1 MYFFRVEISSF
12 DDERKTLFIV
22 PEQTEDDFNSV
33 PFSEKQLTQT
43 AAYKQFVKETKTNV
57 VDVSY
62 ELFST
67 TEAVTTEITEE
78 QFEQM
83 RTDGKLMLIDGN
95 ELSIVSGS
103 RSGKGRKAGNLKM
116 YALIGAAAVI
126 LIIMIAI
133 SATKGK
139 GGDES
144 SGTGET
150 TTEITAEITAETTA
164 EAVQGTSE
172 TSTAETIGNQTH
184 KITDTP
190 TTSETK
196 EVYVDVPYTE
206 EAAATAEEDSAP
218 STQQTSSGSS
228 SGSSSTYTISFNVN
242 GGTGELESIVSEPDQ
257 YVVLPAASE
266 AAKSISRQGYKLIG
280 FTDNRDVEYPLYD
293 YKMPYQN
300 ITLFAVW
307 EAEEYKVTYNSN
319 GGTGQLSAAAVK
331 YGADIPLPTDIAVYK
346 EGYELA
352 GWSTDKNAKSPI
364 KSMKMPFENT
374 TLYAVWS
381 TKKQTAKLTM
391 HYDDSVMVRSVEIG
405 SVIDMEQDFGITKD
419 GYIISGWYFENA
431 PGRIE
436 YLSVEQD
443 TEVYAKWQPAE
454 YITITVDRSYLN
466 QTPERYKVSLDMNGY
481 ATFKTPKVNDR
492 SNVYDHVYGCT
503 YGFSRKKQTGEY
515 GSIEYYSDTEYQFSK
530 DTTLY
535 RVLNLYGGGKGTAND
550 PYIIDYYDQLL
561 FLAENKAKG
570 YFIQTKDIKFPGEI
584 DRQSIDTVRIG
595 KGYESKYYDLFVYDG
610 QSYKITGLYG
620 DGGLFGTVAASTIK
634 NVVIDGATISVA
646 GTSTSDYGIL
656 CNRVTSYAYNSAE
669 GSEKYG
675 TGNTRFENCK
685 VTNSKL
691 YSDKTAQYI
700 GGLVGSGGELNS
712 CYAYN
717 VLLSCSG
724 NTTAVGGVVG
734 NACFVKGS
742 LANVITI
749 EGSSITAAGGIAGSA
764 FGAKCWKNGSKAE
777 IIGGSIFGC
786 GVRGFSSS
794 GAQYCGGITGQ
805 TTSNA
810 IGSYIKSCYVANI
823 ILNGSSNGSIS
834 GGDNLS
840 NAYSHTIAFCIIDM
854 TNGYPSV
861 GGKIVNSHEKTRVLT
876 VPADGL
882 TVDGVLSVLN
892 ASGSGYTEWQ
902 RSKDKN
908 SGYPFPGDITF

>member
-22 PEQTEDDFNSV
+22 PEQTEDDFSSV

-62 ELFST
+62 ELFNT
-67 TEAVTTEITEE
+67 PETVTAEITEE
-78 QFEQM
+78 QFEQI
-83 RTDGKLMLIDGN
+83 RADGKLERIDGN

-103 RSGKGRKAGNLKM
+103 KSGKGGKGGNLKM
-116 YALIGAAAVI
+116 YALIGAVAVVVII
-126 LIIMIAI
+126 LIAV

-139 GGDES
+139 GGDET

-150 TTEITAEITAETTA
+150 TAEVTVEATAETT
-164 EAVQGTSE
+164 QGTSE
-172 TSTAETIGNQTH
+172 TSTAETPGNPTH
-184 KITDTP
+184 EITTP
-190 TTSETK
+190 ATLETK
-196 EVYVDVPYTE
+196 DVYVDVPYTE
-206 EAAATAEEDSAP
+206 QAAATTEETSTP
-218 STQQTSSGSS
+218 NTQQTSSGSS
-228 SGSSSTYTISFNVN
+228 SGSSTTYTISFNAN

-257 YVVLPAASE
+257 YVVLPTASE

-307 EAEEYKVTYNSN
+307 ETEEYKVTYNSN
-319 GGTGQLSAAAVK
+319 GGTGQLSVAAVK
-331 YGADIPLPTDIAVYK
+331 YGEDIPLPTDIAVYK

-352 GWSTDKNAKSPI
+352 GWSTDKNAKSPV
-364 KSMKMPFENT
+364 KSMKMPYENT

-419 GYIISGWYFENA
+419 GYIISGWYFENS

-436 YLSVEQD
+436 YLDVEQD

-466 QTPERYKVSLDMNGY
+466 QKPERYKVSLDMNGY
-481 ATFKTPKVNDR
+481 ATFKMPKVNDR

-535 RVLNLYGGGKGTAND
+535 RVLNMYGGGKGTVND

-561 FLAENKAKG
+561 LLAENKAKG

-584 DRQSIDTVRIG
+584 DRQPIGTVRIG

-610 QSYKITGLYG
+610 QGYKITGLYG

-634 NVVIDGATISVA
+634 NIVIDGATISVA

-685 VTNSKL
+685 VSNSKL

-700 GGLVGSGGELNS
+700 GGLVGSGGELNK

-717 VLLSCSG
+717 VLLSCRG
-724 NTTAVGGVVG
+724 NTSGVGGIVG

-749 EGSSITAAGGIAGSA
+749 EGSNITAAGGIAGSA
-764 FGAKCWKNGSKAE
+764 FGTQCWKNGSKAE
-777 IIGGSIFGC
+777 ITGGSIFGC

-810 IGSYIKSCYVANI
+810 TGAYIKSCYVANI

-834 GGDNLS
+834 GGDNLNNGYAHS
-840 NAYSHTIAFCIIDM
+840 IAFCIIDK

-861 GGKIVNSHEKTRVLT
+861 GGKLVNSHEKTRVLT

-908 SGYPFPGDITF
+908 SGYPFPGGITF